1 MVSGRGHEHGLTL
14 EQFYNIAAEG
24 RRAEIDAALARF
36 PASARLRDPI
46 AIGLRSMKSVVEGD
60 LPGGLALLQRA
71 VMHCQ
76 GRARE
81 YLLDLLIPLLLN
93 THRFTEAEEAL
104 DSSDGS
110 APELA
115 PAFAASRATVA
126 ACQGDDVASAS
137 FALEALEQG
146 RALDNPIIVGRV
158 LYRTAM
164 AAFSREDFDEAQDR
178 ALEAARLF
186 ERLEQH
192 RSAAICYTILY
203 VITHDWLGDADLAR
217 FYARRTTMSA
227 HLAEDAGIENWGVL
241 AQLDIAAEAGD
252 ARRVASIR
260 GRLLAS
266 PMNEQY
272 YRERFSYT
280 ISEVLP
286 NGWEGRFEAARV
298 GLVALHNA
306 ENLSLPERSLC
317 DALLA
322 VVALSTWHTDLAR
335 RIARRTISQ
344 TAERSVNEPLIDT
357 RRRRIARLLA
367 AAVCIVVGDTIRGR
381 RALSRFADPE
391 QRFAA
396 IIDATGMDEERTP
409 AVMRG
414 YAKFVN
420 AACRAANAAR
430 PVTHSLTEAEL
441 EVLKALPDGMTL
453 ATIAMSLGK
462 SRKTVERQVG
472 SIYAKLHVANRAQA
486 IQRARDLGLHV

>member
-1 MVSGRGHEHGLTL
+1 MVNGREHEHRLTL
-14 EQFYNIAAEG
+14 EQFYNIVAES

-46 AIGLRSMKSVVEGD
+46 AIGLRSIKSVVEGD

-71 VMHCQ
+71 VANCD
-76 GRARE
+76 GRVRE
-81 YLLDLLIPLLLN
+81 YLVDALIPLLLN
-93 THRFTEAEEAL
+93 THRLAEAEEAL
-104 DSSDGS
+104 DSSDDS
-110 APELA
+110 APELG
-115 PAFAASRATVA
+115 PAFVASRALVA
-126 ACQGDDVASAS
+126 AHRGDDVASAR
-137 FALEALEQG
+137 FAVEALEHG
-146 RALDNPIIVGRV
+146 RALDNQSIIGRV

-164 AAFSREDFDEAQDR
+164 AAFYREDFDEAQDR

-192 RSAAICYTILY
+192 RSAAVAYTILY
-203 VITHDWLGDADLAR
+203 VISHDWVGDADLAR

-227 HLAEDAGIENWGVL
+227 HLAEDVGIENWGVL

-252 ARRVASIR
+252 VRRVASVR
-260 GRLLAS
+260 GRLLAN

-272 YRERFSYT
+272 YRERFTYT

-286 NGWEGRFEAARV
+286 HGWEGRFEAARV
-298 GLVALHNA
+298 GLVALRSS
-306 ENLSLPERSLC
+306 ENLTLPERSLC

-344 TAERSVNEPLIDT
+344 TAERSGNEPLIDS
-357 RRRRIARLLA
+357 RRRRIARILA
-367 AAVCIVVGDTIRGR
+367 AAVSIAIGDTIRGR

-396 IIDATGMDEERTP
+396 IIDATGMDEEQTP
-409 AVMRG
+409 TVMRG
-414 YAKFVN
+414 YAKFFN
-420 AACRAANAAR
+420 AACRAASAAR
-430 PVTHSLTEAEL
+430 PSHSLTEAEM
-441 EVLKALPDGMTL
+441 EVLQALPAGLTL
-453 ATIAMSLGK
+453 ATIALSLGK

>member
-1 MVSGRGHEHGLTL
+1 MVTGREHEHRLTL

-24 RRAEIDAALARF
+24 RRGEIDAALARF

-71 VMHCQ
+71 VTHCE
-76 GRARE
+76 GRPRE
-81 YLLDLLIPLLLN
+81 YLIDLLVPLLFN
-93 THRFTEAEEAL
+93 THRLTEAQDVL

-115 PAFAASRATVA
+115 PAFAAARAVVA
-126 ACQGDDVASAS
+126 ARRGDDIASAR
-137 FALEALEQG
+137 FALDALEQG
-146 RALDNPIIVGRV
+146 RGLDNLMIVGRV
-158 LYRTAM
+158 IQRTAM
-164 AAFSREDFDEAQDR
+164 AAFYREDFDEAQDR

-192 RSAAICYTILY
+192 RSAAFAYTILS
-203 VITHDWLGDADLAR
+203 VISQDWLGDADLAR

-227 HLAEDAGIENWGVL
+227 NLAEDAGMENWGVL
-241 AQLDIAAEAGD
+241 TQLDIAAESGD
-252 ARRVASIR
+252 VRRVASIR
-260 GRLLAS
+260 GRLLAN

-280 ISEVLP
+280 ISEVLAH
-286 NGWEGRFEAARV
+286 GWEGRFEAARV
-298 GLVALHNA
+298 GLVALRNL

-322 VVALSTWHTDLAR
+322 VIALSTWHIELAR
-335 RIARRTISQ
+335 RVARRTISQ
-344 TAERSVNEPLIDT
+344 TSERAGNEPLVDA
-357 RRRRIARLLA
+357 RRRRVARILA
-367 AAVCIVVGDTIRGR
+367 AAVSIAIGDAVRGR
-381 RALSRFADPE
+381 RALSRSVDPE

-396 IIDATGMDEERTP
+396 IIDATGMDEEQTP
-409 AVMRG
+409 PIMRG
-414 YAKFVN
+414 FAKFLN
-420 AACRAANAAR
+420 AACRAGNATR
-430 PVTHSLTEAEL
+430 PSHSLTEAEM
-441 EVLKALPDGMTL
+441 EVLKALPAGMTL
-453 ATIAMSLGK
+453 ATIALSLGK

-472 SIYAKLHVANRAQA
+472 NIYAKLHVANRAQA

>member
-1 MVSGRGHEHGLTL
+1 MVTGREHEHRLTL

-71 VMHCQ
+71 VTHCE
-76 GRARE
+76 GRPRE
-81 YLLDLLIPLLLN
+81 YLLDALVPLLFN
-93 THRFTEAEEAL
+93 TYRLTEAQEAL

-115 PAFAASRATVA
+115 PAFAASRAMVA
-126 ACQGDDVASAS
+126 ARQGDDVASARL
-137 FALEALEQG
+137 ALEALQRG

-158 LYRTAM
+158 LHRTAL
-164 AAFSREDFDEAQDR
+164 AAFFREDFDEAQDR

-192 RSAAICYTILY
+192 RSAAMLYTILC
-203 VITHDWLGDADLAR
+203 VISHDWAGDADLAR
-217 FYARRTTMSA
+217 FYARRIAMSA
-227 HLAEDAGIENWGVL
+227 HLAEDAGMENWGVL
-241 AQLDIAAEAGD
+241 AQLEIAAESGD
-252 ARRVASIR
+252 VRRLASIR
-260 GRLLAS
+260 GRLLAN

-280 ISEVLP
+280 ISEVLAH
-286 NGWEGRFEAARV
+286 GWDGQFEAARV
-298 GLVALHNA
+298 ALVALRSG
-306 ENLSLPERSLC
+306 ESLTLPERSLC

-322 VVALSTWHTDLAR
+322 IVALSTWHTELAR

-344 TAERSVNEPLIDT
+344 TAERAANEPLIDA
-357 RRRRIARLLA
+357 RRRRVARILV
-367 AAVCIVVGDTIRGR
+367 AAVSIALGDTVRGR
-381 RALSRFADPE
+381 RALSRFVDPE
-391 QRFAA
+391 QRFAS
-396 IIDATGMDEERTP
+396 IINTTGMDEEQTP
-409 AVMRG
+409 TVMRG
-414 YAKFVN
+414 YAKFLN
-420 AACRAANAAR
+420 AACAAANAAR
-430 PVTHSLTEAEL
+430 PIHSLTEAEL
-441 EVLKALPDGMTL
+441 EVLQALPAGMTL
-453 ATIAMSLGK
+453 ATIALSLGK

-472 SIYAKLHVANRAQA
+472 NIYAKLHVANRAQA